1 MPLETLLGGEH
12 PTQTFTSVSA
22 KDTVLV
28 VALEDGGLISYMRK
42 DGCLVHTVNTSSG
55 FARKL
60 SQLGIVLST
69 DSRQEA

>member
-1 MPLETLLGGEH
+1 M
-12 PTQTFTSVSA
+12 
-22 KDTVLV
+22 V